1 MTTKFTLRVLNKQ
14 AQLRDKKIYFKQKLN
29 KLLKKLK
36 LK

>member
-1 MTTKFTLRVLNKQ
+1 MNNKFTLKVLCTQ
-14 AQLRDKKIYFKQKLN
+14 AKIRDKKIIFKQKLN

>member
-1 MTTKFTLRVLNKQ
+1 MNNNFTINTLNKI
-14 AQLRDKKIYFKQKLN
+14 AKLRDKKIIFKQKLN